1 MVSRPSSL
9 GGGAKHCYSPF
20 QGDVIRLEERQVIAR
35 PDLRPHGKGARF
47 QPTACLTDSRDSL
60 PWNMAPK
67 THGTRSAADAGAGAV
82 AGQREWARRAWRVS
96 QSGPMAVGQGP
107 CVSLHEEE

>member
-35 PDLRPHGKGARF
+35 PDLRPLGKGARF
-47 QPTACLTDSRDSL
+47 PHPPKSL
-60 PWNMAPK
+60 K
-67 THGTRSAADAGAGAV
+67 
-82 AGQREWARRAWRVS
+82 
-96 QSGPMAVGQGP
+96 
-107 CVSLHEEE
+107 